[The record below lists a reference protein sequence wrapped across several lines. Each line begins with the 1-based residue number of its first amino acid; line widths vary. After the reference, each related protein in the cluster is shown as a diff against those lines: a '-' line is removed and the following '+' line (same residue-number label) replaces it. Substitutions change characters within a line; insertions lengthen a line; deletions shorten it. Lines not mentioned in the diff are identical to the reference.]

1 MSSYLNIKIKE
12 GDAHNIVCPAV
23 DCNILVP
30 VEFIETVVS
39 SKMAKRYLQFD
50 IKVYLYMLYISRYQ
64 CIHLLSRHQCIH
76 LLSRHQCIHVLSTS
90 MYTCTVGNNVFVY
103 TNYALVFSA
112 LKGEYYVQGI
122 DTRK

>member
-90 MYTCTVGNNVFVY
+90 MYTCTVVNNVYMY
-103 TNYALVFSA
+103 TNIYSC
-112 LKGEYYVQGI
+112 I
-122 DTRK
+122 